1 MFKYLTLLQTIYP
14 ILKGDQKIFNGYNNS
29 MKTNITILLLLL
41 TTGCGIYS
49 IKSPRLPISYE
60 KLSYFQIDCSKAK
73 EQTEFLIALKRT
85 PGEMQA
91 DRIKAY
97 VMPWK
102 ILNDP
107 DVHARWNHSGYGG
120 YNRMIDSHLHD
131 LSTQCG
137 NGPGYMW

>member
-14 ILKGDQKIFNGYNNS
+14 ILKGDQKIFNGYNNR

-41 TTGCGIYS
+41 TTGCS
-49 IKSPRLPISYE
+49 TKSPRLPLSYE
-60 KLSYFQIDCSKAK
+60 ELNTFQIDCSKKK
-73 EQTEFLIALKRT
+73 EQMEFLIALKRT
-85 PGEMQA
+85 YNEMQA
-91 DRIKAY
+91 DRLKAF
-97 VMPWK
+97 VFTAK
-102 ILNDP
+102 LLTDP
-107 DVHARWNHSGYGG
+107 ETYHRYAFSGNGS